1 MPAPIKR
8 EARMKAKNADCE
20 ILILG
25 AGPAGAA
32 AALFAAAK
40 GLNVA
45 VLDRS
50 AKRKAGQAFEWVHP
64 DVRALLSEVGVS
76 IDAVAVGKIDRVRF
90 LDTRGEKEASVSI
103 DRPVDVVDTWK
114 MTRALLSSAKKAGL
128 RMIRGVEVIAVDVH
142 EQGVRLTVGDGE
154 SHAGRILLAADGC
167 DSLVAESLGVER
179 GAEYR
184 TGEQDRDVIVEAVAT
199 LPSSAIPDGPAE
211 LTLSLPSEDFGTFG
225 YAFAAGGRQVAG
237 LVASD
242 SGKDILAEY
251 ERFIAG
257 SAGVGAVAANLTSRS
272 APVSVRPLPR
282 GVALDTETHVAK
294 HCLFIG
300 DAGGYVCA
308 LSQEGLYPS
317 LWSAKLAVDVCETAL
332 QSAHP
337 QDALIEFDARWRQ
350 EMVDYLRLPN
360 ADLRFLLPLIF
371 TNDRMAKKLAH
382 SFLLGEN
389 I

>member
-1 MPAPIKR
+1 MTAV
-8 EARMKAKNADCE
+8 NADCD

-45 VLDRS
+45 VLDRG
-50 AKRKAGQAFEWVHP
+50 AKHKAGQTFEWVHP
-64 DVRALLSEVGVS
+64 DARALLDKVGGS
-76 IDAVAVGKIDRVRF
+76 IDPVAVGKIDRIRF
-90 LDTRGEKEASVSI
+90 LDTRGEKEAGVSI
-103 DRPVDVVDTWK
+103 DRPVDIVDTWQL
-114 MTRALLSSAKKAGL
+114 TRNLLSAAKKAGL
-128 RMIRGVEVIAVDVH
+128 RIINDVEVTAIDVH
-142 EQGVRLTVGDGE
+142 EQGVHLADGDGNL
-154 SHAGRILLAADGC
+154 HAGRILLAADGC
-167 DSLVAESLGVER
+167 DSLVAKSLGVER

-184 TGEQDRDVIVEAVAT
+184 TGGRNRDVIMEAVT
-199 LPSSAIPDGPAE
+199 SLPSSAIPDGPAE
-211 LTLSLPSEDFGTFG
+211 LTLSLSSEDFGTFG
-225 YAFAAGGRQVAG
+225 YAFVAGKRQVAG
-237 LVASD
+237 LIARASD
-242 SGKDILAEY
+242 DDSQAEY
-251 ERFIAG
+251 ERFIANNPASGVVATALASG
-257 SAGVGAVAANLTSRS
+257 SART
-272 APVSVRPLPR
+272 SVRPLPR

-294 HCLFIG
+294 HCLSIG

-332 QSAHP
+332 QNAHP